1 MMGVA
6 GTPTNITVV
15 SASGAC
21 LDLIRQLDRIGID
34 VTSETNGYKVS
45 STQRLTLLDQL
56 TELYQKSGHG
66 LKGSSYLDADPDDIR
81 TAALAKRESLVAL
94 GAIPVWDGEKW
105 IDARWTATL
114 GNTLLPDAA
123 KGLARLNYLDRG
135 YIRWVSSAPGRA
147 SMGEVDSE
155 FSAIKKE
162 LATMGIGIVLDP
174 QLKIWRADGGK

>member
-1 MMGVA
+1 M
-6 GTPTNITVV
+6 
-15 SASGAC
+15 
-21 LDLIRQLDRIGID
+21 L
-34 VTSETNGYKVS
+34 TSETNGYKVS

-66 LKGSSYLDADPDDIR
+66 LKGLRILTADPDDIR

-123 KGLARLNYLDRG
+123 KGLARLNYLDRVIFG
-135 YIRWVSSAPGRA
+135 G
-147 SMGEVDSE
+147 
-155 FSAIKKE
+155 
-162 LATMGIGIVLDP
+162 LAVLLDGL
-174 QLKIWRADGGK
+174 QWRG